1 MRTSMPSASDFTGG
15 GSGSVNVIV
24 NNAGSTIT
32 SSDLNDSVRNGI
44 LAAQTSGSGI
54 TTRFLAI

>member
-1 MRTSMPSASDFTGG
+1 MPSASDFTSG

-44 LAAQTSGSGI
+44 LAAQTSGRPI
-54 TTRFLAI
+54 TTTFLAL

>member
-1 MRTSMPSASDFTGG
+1 MRISMPSASDFTSG

-44 LAAQTSGSGI
+44 LAAQTSGRPI
-54 TTRFLAI
+54 TTTFLAL